1 MCRGVSRFTNC
12 RKHLVPR
19 QHGISPK
26 PPFLS
31 LSMWIIRTFA
41 CKRASE
47 KVRANR
53 AVTAS
58 LKYTMVKFHDVF
70 EMIRSTITSI
80 CVSVCLKENHKDMQ
94 GANAENQKC

>member
-80 CVSVCLKENHKDMQ
+80 CVLKVYV
-94 GANAENQKC
+94 